1 MDIFSPLVADD
12 QLHANFKSII
22 SPSMHA
28 ERAELVRWLDGFPDR
43 DGKFVKEFQ
52 TTFNSSFWEI
62 YLFALFNTYGFEL
75 DWAHASPDF
84 HVKSQFGDFI
94 VEATTA
100 NAAVGKPAEWEKK
113 VPIGEAVAAKDFW
126 PLNKEAM
133 IRLANAIRA
142 KAQKYAQ
149 SYVRLDHVKTRP
161 FVLAIAPFEQPDFQY
176 QYDRAI
182 RAVLYDDYVDETAY
196 CKNPDRFPDGPP
208 SVKLGFV
215 EKENGAEVPLGI
227 FNAEE
232 YRDVSAVLFSCTATW
247 GKVEVMAQASQ
258 NLGFVAATWGGPGGK
273 PRGSML
279 PRGQHSETLEDGVQ
293 VFHNPNAIRP
303 LDPQIFRRPG
313 VVQHY
318 FDEHTSAWIHEE
330 RDRCLH
336 SRMVNSMRII
346 RDEPESAVS

>member
-1 MDIFSPLVADD
+1 M
-12 QLHANFKSII
+12 
-22 SPSMHA
+22 
-28 ERAELVRWLDGFPDR
+28 
-43 DGKFVKEFQ
+43 
-52 TTFNSSFWEI
+52 
-62 YLFALFNTYGFEL
+62 
-75 DWAHASPDF
+75 
-84 HVKSQFGDFI
+84 
-94 VEATTA
+94 
-100 NAAVGKPAEWEKK
+100 
-113 VPIGEAVAAKDFW
+113 PIGEAVAAKDFW

-196 CKNPDRFPDGPP
+196 CKNPDRFLTGHRVSSSASWKRERCRGTARNFQRRRVPGRERR
-208 SVKLGFV
+208 SVLM
-215 EKENGAEVPLGI
+215 
-227 FNAEE
+227 
-232 YRDVSAVLFSCTATW
+232 YRHV

-346 RDEPESAVS
+346 RDEPECSLLRCISLDLARQRQIV